1 MYRGNDRDDIVELVS
16 GVLDYRNFNELN
28 FKSRVSGY
36 LLTKKKKRMKISKR
50 VPACNSIPRSSREK
64 RSWGGE
70 IIKISVSRPN

>member
-36 LLTKKKKRMKISKR
+36 LLTRKKR
-50 VPACNSIPRSSREK
+50 E
-64 RSWGGE
+64 
-70 IIKISVSRPN
+70 